1 MATSRARNMVASTQ
15 AQTELRIN
23 EIFLSL
29 QGESI
34 KTGLPTVFIRLTG
47 CPLRCRY
54 CDTAYAFHQGEKQTI
69 DSIINTVAQYRSRH
83 VCVTGGEPLAQK
95 RAFDLLVRLCDEGYD
110 VSLETSGAIDI
121 ADVDQRVMKIMDI
134 KTPSSTEEEKN
145 RYENIQYLDDK
156 DQVKF
161 VICNRTD
168 YDWVKSIMR
177 EHRLNDVCEVLLS
190 PEHESQNPTE
200 LADWILEDKLN
211 VRMQLQMHKY
221 LWGNKP
227 GH

>member
-1 MATSRARNMVASTQ
+1 MASSPTRNLMASSQ
-15 AQTELRIN
+15 AQSELRIN

-29 QGESI
+29 QGESV

-54 CDTAYAFHQGEKQTI
+54 CDTAYAFHEGEKQTI

-134 KTPSSTEEEKN
+134 KTPSSTEEARN
-145 RYENIQYLDDK
+145 RYENFEHLDDK
-156 DQVKF
+156 DQIKF

-168 YDWVKSIMR
+168 YDWMKSIIR
-177 EHRLNDVCEVLLS
+177 EHRLNDVCEILVS

-200 LADWILEDKLN
+200 LADWILEDKMN

-221 LWGNKP
+221 LWGNTP
-227 GH
+227 GK